1 MSYIEGYEGAGVYET
16 VTWRDGHESEKKN
29 SIILTELDVLYRDVI
44 VEYSESNGFTAAV
57 IPNNPSKVVKKLDT
71 SIFDFLFAQQNAF
84 LLFDIGRKAI
94 EFTQEEDLQI
104 DQKAHEKMH
113 QIFEFMKNFINTSKT
128 LTDLEIKSIF
138 PDCKNQAE
146 LSSLLF
152 REFKKMFYTNFETEK
167 QSLFLMSAKIGGAHL
182 AKNFLMIE
190 SEIKQSIAEGQPLG
204 TIMTKFAISISK
216 LNLYTNNAVIKSVA
230 AGKTELIELIFA
242 ACNHVPLQA
251 RVQLR
256 YFFYFYLDKLQRE
269 QKEGQIITQ
278 LTKDVGDYDGELEI
292 EALSGAEGLSGAEL
306 YQYGL
311 QLLQAQQNDLDEDD
325 LDWSDDDGAVG
336 YDGAL
341 AVKFSFRH

>member
-1 MSYIEGYEGAGVYET
+1 M
-16 VTWRDGHESEKKN
+16 
-29 SIILTELDVLYRDVI
+29 
-44 VEYSESNGFTAAV
+44 
-57 IPNNPSKVVKKLDT
+57 
-71 SIFDFLFAQQNAF
+71 FAQENAF

-94 EFTQEEDLQI
+94 EFVQLEDLRI
-104 DQKAHEKMH
+104 DEKATEKWH

-138 PDCKNQAE
+138 PDCKNKTE
-146 LSSLLF
+146 LSSFLF
-152 REFKKMFYTNFETEK
+152 RELIKMFNTNFETEK

-251 RVQLR
+251 RVQFK
-256 YFFYFYLDKLQRE
+256 YFFYFFLNELRE
-269 QKEGQIITQ
+269 QKEGEIITQ
-278 LTKDVGDYDGELEI
+278 LTDNVGDYDGELEI
-292 EALSGAEGLSGAEL
+292 LALRGAEL
-306 YQYGL
+306 YEFGL
-311 QLLQAQQNDLDEDD
+311 QVLEEAQNESD
-325 LDWSDDDGAVG
+325 LDWSDDDGDVDYDGAVG